1 MGESLW
7 EVQHKIN
14 VANMNNFKD
23 VWDMVSKLAHIL
35 EDHERDMIK
44 MCNKINELEKELNK
58 LKEGK

>member
-14 VANMNNFKD
+14 VANMESMKD
-23 VWDMVSKLAHIL
+23 AWETIGKLAHIL

-44 MCNKINELEKELNK
+44 MCNKINELEKELNT